1 MLSTVTVLLTTSIF
15 ILIIHYDQPCTTI
28 FFIVANYN
36 KHRILKHQM
45 SYEIQYSLRHLESKL
60 VKMICDSIFL
70 DSLLKNEKD
79 FALYFD
85 I

>member
-1 MLSTVTVLLTTSIF
+1 
-15 ILIIHYDQPCTTI
+15 
-28 FFIVANYN
+28 
-36 KHRILKHQM
+36 M